1 MHIIAQST
9 LCYALLMYTP
19 KHKSHILVFI
29 AGMGYACIAHMYR
42 QYYDYGGYTLDV
54 TRYILKL
61 FTESKNMFHTLFLC
75 RIRLI
80 RSVT

>member
-1 MHIIAQST
+1 MHTKLDIYVFITMDMFEFSIYSQVLHIIAQST

-29 AGMGYACIAHMYR
+29 VGMGYACIAHIYR

-54 TRYILKL
+54 TRYVL
-61 FTESKNMFHTLFLC
+61 
-75 RIRLI
+75 
-80 RSVT
+80 